1 MNQEVIVVDDLYDIA
16 HQYHKGF
23 FENQC
28 AISDETVGKISQI
41 LGNKIEILDASNE
54 VLTEDKDSEV
64 CAHLG
69 CDWIAVI
76 YLSLP
81 LVSFGE
87 LGLKFYSHISTGLE
101 TFPTEEEMR
110 VYGIS
115 NDKLS
120 EVFNSDLSLWKEYGS
135 IPAKY
140 NRMVLF
146 RGNRW
151 HSYGK
156 GYGDTLNTSM
166 LYQKIIIKNG

>member
-1 MNQEVIVVDDLYDIA
+1 MNQEVIIVDGLYDIA

-23 FENQC
+23 FENEC
-28 AISDETVGKISQI
+28 IISDETRGKISQI
-41 LGNKIEILDASNE
+41 LGNKIEILEASNE
-54 VLTEDKDSEV
+54 VLSEDKSSGV

-81 LVSFGE
+81 LTSFGE
-87 LGLKFYSHISTGLE
+87 LGLKFYSHIGTGLE
-101 TFPTEEEMR
+101 TFPTEEELK
-110 VYGIS
+110 VYDIS

-120 EVFNSDLSLWKEYGS
+120 EVFHSDLSLWKEYGS

-140 NRMVLF
+140 NRMILF